1 MNEILIETRNVSQY
15 YKDGNVTAL
24 DKVNIKVFKG
34 DFFGIKGPSGSGKST
49 LLHLLGGLDTP
60 SEGEIYFAGMSYRKV
75 LRDSRFRI
83 NNIGFVFQA
92 FYLWH
97 TLNVL
102 ENVLLPL
109 VEIRITRKEQLER
122 ANGLLNLVGMA
133 HRKHA
138 EINSLSM
145 GERQRVAIAR
155 ALITTPKMIL
165 ADEPTG
171 NLDSANA
178 ENILELFNTL
188 NKDNGV
194 TIVMVTHE
202 KVADSYFS
210 RSVELQ
216 DGKVRPCTPAD

>member
-1 MNEILIETRNVSQY
+1 MNEVLIETRDVSKY

-24 DKVNIKVFKG
+24 NKVNIKVFKG

-60 SEGEIYFAGMSYRKV
+60 SEGEIYFDGKPFGEV
-75 LRDSRFRI
+75 LRDSGFRI

-92 FYLWH
+92 FYLWR

-109 VEIRITRKEQLER
+109 VEVRITRKEKLER
-122 ANGLLNLVGMA
+122 ANGFLDLVGIA
-133 HRKHA
+133 HRRYA
-138 EINSLSM
+138 RINSLSM

-171 NLDSANA
+171 SLDSNNA
-178 ENILELFNTL
+178 ENILELFNRI

-194 TIVMVTHE
+194 TVVMVTHE
-202 KVADSYFS
+202 KIADDYFS

-216 DGKVRPCTPAD
+216 DGKIQ

>member
-1 MNEILIETRNVSQY
+1 MNEVLIETKDVSKY

-24 DKVNIKVFKG
+24 DKVNIKVFQG

-60 SEGEIYFAGMSYRKV
+60 SEGEIYFDGKPFREV
-75 LRDSRFRI
+75 LKDSRFRI

-97 TLNVL
+97 TLNVS

-109 VEIRITRKEQLER
+109 VEIPIPRKEKLER
-122 ANGLLNLVGMA
+122 TNGLLNLVGIA
-133 HRKHA
+133 HRKSA
-138 EINSLSM
+138 QINSLSM

-155 ALITTPKMIL
+155 ALITAPKMLL

-171 NLDSANA
+171 SLDSKNA
-178 ENILELFNTL
+178 ENILELFNKI
-188 NKDNGV
+188 NKDNRV

-202 KVADSYFS
+202 KIADDYFS
-210 RSVELQ
+210 RNVELQ
-216 DGKVRPCTPAD
+216 DGKIQ

>member
-1 MNEILIETRNVSQY
+1 MNEVLIETRDVSKY

-24 DKVNIKVFKG
+24 NKVNIKVFKG

-49 LLHLLGGLDTP
+49 LLHVLGGLDTP
-60 SEGEIYFAGMSYRKV
+60 SEGEIYFDGKPLAEV
-75 LRDSRFRI
+75 LRDSGFRI

-92 FYLWH
+92 FYLWRM
-97 TLNVL
+97 LNVL

-109 VEIRITRKEQLER
+109 VEIRITRKEKLER
-122 ANGLLNLVGMA
+122 ANGLLKLVGIA
-133 HRKHA
+133 HRRYA
-138 EINSLSM
+138 RINSLSM

-171 NLDSANA
+171 SLDSNNA
-178 ENILELFNTL
+178 ENILELFNRI

-202 KVADSYFS
+202 KIADDYFS
-210 RSVELQ
+210 QSVELQ
-216 DGKVRPCTPAD
+216 DGKIQ

>member
-1 MNEILIETRNVSQY
+1 MNEVLIETRDVSKY

-24 DKVNIKVFKG
+24 NKVNIKVFKG

-60 SEGEIYFAGMSYRKV
+60 SEGEIYFDGKPFGEV
-75 LRDSRFRI
+75 LKDNRFRI

-109 VEIRITRKEQLER
+109 VEIRITRKEKLER
-122 ANGLLNLVGMA
+122 TNGLLNLVGIA
-133 HRKHA
+133 HRKYA

-155 ALITTPKMIL
+155 ALITTPRMIL

-171 NLDSANA
+171 SLDSNNA
-178 ENILELFNTL
+178 ENILELFNKV
-188 NKDNGV
+188 NKDNRV

-202 KVADSYFS
+202 KIANDYFS

-216 DGKVRPCTPAD
+216 DGKIQ

>member
-1 MNEILIETRNVSQY
+1 MNEVLIETRDVSKY

-24 DKVNIKVFKG
+24 NKVNIKVFKG

-49 LLHLLGGLDTP
+49 LLHVLGGLDTP
-60 SEGEIYFAGMSYRKV
+60 SEGEIYFDGKPLGEV
-75 LRDSRFRI
+75 LRDSGFRI

-92 FYLWH
+92 FYLWR

-109 VEIRITRKEQLER
+109 VEIRITRKEKLER
-122 ANGLLNLVGMA
+122 ANGLLKLVGIA
-133 HRKHA
+133 HRRYA
-138 EINSLSM
+138 RINSLSM

-171 NLDSANA
+171 SLDSNNA
-178 ENILELFNTL
+178 ENILELFNRI

-202 KVADSYFS
+202 KIADDYFS
-210 RSVELQ
+210 QSVELQ
-216 DGKVRPCTPAD
+216 DGKIQ

>member
-1 MNEILIETRNVSQY
+1 MNEVLIETRDVSKY

-24 DKVNIKVFKG
+24 NKVNIKVFKG

-60 SEGEIYFAGMSYRKV
+60 SEGEIYFDGKPLGEV
-75 LRDSRFRI
+75 LRDSGFRI

-92 FYLWH
+92 FYLWR

-109 VEIRITRKEQLER
+109 VEIRITRKEKLER
-122 ANGLLNLVGMA
+122 ANGLLKLVGIA
-133 HRKHA
+133 HRRYAK
-138 EINSLSM
+138 INSLSM

-171 NLDSANA
+171 SLDSNNA
-178 ENILELFNTL
+178 ENILELFNKV

-202 KVADSYFS
+202 KIADDYFS
-210 RSVELQ
+210 QSVELQ
-216 DGKVRPCTPAD
+216 DGKIQ

>member
-1 MNEILIETRNVSQY
+1 MNEVLIETRDVSKY

-24 DKVNIKVFKG
+24 NKVNIKVFKG

-60 SEGEIYFAGMSYRKV
+60 SEGEIYFDGKPLGEV
-75 LRDSRFRI
+75 LRDSGFRI

-92 FYLWH
+92 FYLWR

-109 VEIRITRKEQLER
+109 VEIRITRKEKLER
-122 ANGLLNLVGMA
+122 VNGLLKLVGIA
-133 HRKHA
+133 HRRYA
-138 EINSLSM
+138 RINSLSM

-171 NLDSANA
+171 SLDSNNA
-178 ENILELFNTL
+178 ENILELFNRI

-202 KVADSYFS
+202 KIADDYFS
-210 RSVELQ
+210 QSVELQ
-216 DGKVRPCTPAD
+216 DGKIQ